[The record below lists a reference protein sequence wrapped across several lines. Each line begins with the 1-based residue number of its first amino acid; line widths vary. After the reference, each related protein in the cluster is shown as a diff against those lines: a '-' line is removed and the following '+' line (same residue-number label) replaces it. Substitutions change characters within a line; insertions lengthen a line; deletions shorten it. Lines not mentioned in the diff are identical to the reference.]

1 MAMKHSDEI
10 SMVQQTR
17 FELEA
22 MEIFRQLSSRIQ
34 AEIIDLLKARASDE
48 SGEAVLP
55 KTAV

>member
-1 MAMKHSDEI
+1 MKHSDEI

-22 MEIFRQLSSRIQ
+22 MEIFRQLSPRIQ

-55 KTAV
+55 QTTV

>member
-1 MAMKHSDEI
+1 MKHSDEI

-22 MEIFRQLSSRIQ
+22 MEIFRQLSPRIQ